1 VTVRVEQTNARPRVL
16 LAAVLLFA
24 LARPAAAQQSASDVL
39 SFLLINKSVATGD
52 FTRDEQAAAATR
64 DAIALFL
71 RSELGTVPINSPDS
85 GFTYR
90 WDPALGASVRSSDS
104 FGPFF
109 TARSLTSG
117 RKRLSFSVSYSQA
130 TFDNI
135 GGRKL
140 RDGSLVSIASALQ
153 GDAQPF
159 DAETLTLRIQT
170 RTTTVA
176 GHWGVTD
183 RIDVAAAVPFVT
195 LTLSGERVDTYHGT
209 SYPQATGIASA
220 SGPGDA
226 LVRVKY
232 NVLRHG
238 ASGLAVGAQSRLPTG
253 DADNFLGSGSASFGP
268 WFIASL
274 ERGRMGMHADMS
286 YAYGGVSREFNYGG
300 AVTIASAARLTIVG
314 EIIGRH
320 LSSGGQL
327 IDTTEPRPGLVGVNT
342 IRLTGTAQGASRVL
356 AVAGVRWNLAGR
368 SLISVSLLRP
378 LTSAGLN
385 ASWVPTVTFD
395 YSMGR

>member
-1 VTVRVEQTNARPRVL
+1 MLL
-16 LAAVLLFA
+16 LALP
-24 LARPAAAQQSASDVL
+24 RPAAAQQTATDVL

-64 DAIALFL
+64 DAIARFL

-109 TARSLTSG
+109 TARSLTGG
-117 RKRLSFSVSYSQA
+117 RQRLSFSVSYSQA

-140 RDGSLVSIASALQ
+140 RDGSLISIASVLQ

-170 RTTTVA
+170 RTTTLA
-176 GHWGVTD
+176 GHWGLTD
-183 RIDVAAAVPFVT
+183 RIDLAAAVPFVT
-195 LTLSGERVDTYHGT
+195 MTLSGERVDTYRGT
-209 SYPQATGIASA
+209 AFPQATGFASA

-226 LVRVKY
+226 IVRVKY
-232 NVLRHG
+232 NVLRRG
-238 ASGLAVGAQSRLPTG
+238 GSGLAVGAQSRLPTG
-253 DADNFLGSGSASFGP
+253 DADNFLGSGR
-268 WFIASL
+268 ASL
-274 ERGRMGMHADMS
+274 APWLVASAERGRVGVHGDVS
-286 YAYGGVSREFNYGG
+286 YAYGGVSRELNYGG
-300 AVTIASAARLTIVG
+300 ALTIAGASRLTIVA
-314 EIIGRH
+314 EVMGRR

-327 IDTTEPRPGLVGVNT
+327 IDTTEPRPGLVGVDT
-342 IRLTGTAQGASRVL
+342 IRLTGKPHPFLDIHGAGDWREEVIWRTSDNRELRIYTTTIPATTSRLRRAASQAARAREGDDV
-356 AVAGVRWNLAGR
+356 GR
-368 SLISVSLLRP
+368 
-378 LTSAGLN
+378 
-385 ASWVPTVTFD
+385 
-395 YSMGR
+395 

>member
-1 VTVRVEQTNARPRVL
+1 VNHRLLHAGAWRRVL
-16 LAAVLLFA
+16 AAAVLL
-24 LARPAAAQQSASDVL
+24 LVLPRPAAAQQTATDVL

-109 TARSLTSG
+109 TARSLTGG
-117 RKRLSFSVSYSQA
+117 RQRLSLSVSYSQA
-130 TFDNI
+130 TYDNI

-140 RDGSLVSIASALQ
+140 RDGSLVSIASVLQ
-153 GDAQPF
+153 GDTQPF

-183 RIDVAAAVPFVT
+183 RMDVAVAVPFVS
-195 LTLSGERVDTYHGT
+195 LTLSGERIDTYRGT
-209 SYPQATGIASA
+209 SYPQATGFASA

-226 LVRVKY
+226 IVRVKY
-232 NVLRHG
+232 NAIRRG
-238 ASGLAVGAQSRLPTG
+238 GSGLSLGAESRLPTG
-253 DADNFLGSGSASFGP
+253 DADNFLGSGHASIAP
-268 WFIASL
+268 WVIGSV
-274 ERGRMGMHADMS
+274 ERGRVGVHADGS
-286 YAYGGVSREFNYGG
+286 YAYGGVSREFDYGG
-300 AVTIASAARLTIVG
+300 ALTIAAASRLTIVG
-314 EIIGRH
+314 EVMGRR

-327 IDTTEPRPGLVGVNT
+327 IDTTEPRPGLVGVDT
-342 IRLTGTAQGASRVL
+342 IRLTGTTQGASRVL
-356 AVAGVRWNLAGR
+356 AVFGVRWNVVSQFLV
-368 SLISVSLLRP
+368 SVSVLRP

-385 ASWVPTVTFD
+385 ALWVPTVTFD
-395 YSMGR
+395 YSLGR